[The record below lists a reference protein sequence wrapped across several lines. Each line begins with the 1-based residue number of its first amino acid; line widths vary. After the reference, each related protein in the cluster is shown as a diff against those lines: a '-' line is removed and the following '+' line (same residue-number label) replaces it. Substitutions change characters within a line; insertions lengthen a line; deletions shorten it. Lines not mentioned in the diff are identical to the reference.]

1 LSEFTIIYI
10 YAAIIG
16 LCIGSFINV
25 VITRLPEKGKFL
37 SNSRSECPSCNETIK
52 PYDLI
57 PLVSWIILLGK
68 CRYCKARIPLRYPA
82 VELLGALAAVAS
94 LVKYR
99 FYYYSQ
105 TTVISFDLE
114 QYIHVH
120 HFDFNYAAIILFGVF
135 MILLAVTIIDY
146 NTSEIPDSLIIALIP
161 FAIAAIWLLP
171 DITLLSHAIGFAA
184 VSVPMLLLSLF
195 IPGAFGGGD
204 IKLMFVCGF
213 LLGWQ
218 LTLLAFFIALLLGG
232 SAAVFL
238 LATGRRKKGQHM
250 VFGPALCAGVVTSL
264 FAGSY
269 ILDWYIGFL
278 IL

>member
-1 LSEFTIIYI
+1 MSEYIIIYV

-16 LCIGSFINV
+16 LCVGSFINV

-37 SNSRSECPSCNETIK
+37 SKSRSECPSCNKTIK

-57 PLVSWIILLGK
+57 PVISWVILLGK
-68 CRYCKARIPLRYPA
+68 CRYCKSRIPLRYPI
-82 VELLGALAAVAS
+82 VELLGAFAAVAS
-94 LVKYR
+94 LLKYS
-99 FYYYSQ
+99 FYY
-105 TTVISFDLE
+105 
-114 QYIHVH
+114 IHELTLLGFSEFVLRL
-120 HFDFNYAAIILFGVF
+120 DFNYAAIILFGVS
-135 MILLAVTIIDY
+135 MILLAVSIIDY
-146 NTSEIPDSLIIALIP
+146 NTSEIPNSLVIALIP
-161 FAIAAIWLLP
+161 FSIAAIWLLP
-171 DITLLSHAIGFAA
+171 DISLLSHAIGLVT
-184 VSVPMLLLSLF
+184 VSVPMLLLALL

-232 SAAVFL
+232 STALFL
-238 LATGRRKKGQHM
+238 LTTGRRKKGQHM
-250 VFGPALCAGVVTSL
+250 VFGPALCAGIVTSL
-264 FAGSY
+264 FVGNY